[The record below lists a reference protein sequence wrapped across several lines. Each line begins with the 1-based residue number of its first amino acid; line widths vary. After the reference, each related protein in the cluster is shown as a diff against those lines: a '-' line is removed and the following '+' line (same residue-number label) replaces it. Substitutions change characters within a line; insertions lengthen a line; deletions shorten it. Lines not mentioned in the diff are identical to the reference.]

1 MNTKTRNDTPPQL
14 RALVR
19 AMGLEKILFI
29 SHGGKGGV
37 GKSYVAGAA
46 TEILLE
52 AGHHVTIVEADPT
65 QPDVAARYLHDPD
78 VSVGALSL
86 NRAGDA
92 ENAISE
98 FGDWLERSGG
108 DHVVVNLPA
117 GAGETL
123 DALGD
128 QLRFLADG
136 LGYRLVVTYALEKNR
151 VAMEE
156 MVESF
161 NSGLMSH
168 VAQENR
174 FIIIPA
180 YKGAPESFEWMTH
193 PARAAMG
200 VREVI
205 FPALGNRSALK
216 KLEAT
221 PGRIAHLIV
230 PPYVGCEGWMLLD
243 KSSVFRWHTAVLQAM
258 SPIFEVDAHE

>member
-1 MNTKTRNDTPPQL
+1 MTK
-14 RALVR
+14 
-19 AMGLEKILFI
+19 KILFI

-37 GKSYVAGAA
+37 GKTYVSQAVAEA
-46 TEILLE
+46 LL
-52 AGHHVTIVEADPT
+52 AMGFHVTIVEADPT
-65 QPDVAARYLHDPD
+65 QPDVAARYLADPD
-78 VSVGALSL
+78 VTVGALSL

-92 ENAISE
+92 ENSVSE
-98 FGDWLERSGG
+98 FGEWLEQKGG

-128 QLRFLADG
+128 QIRYLADG
-136 LGYRLVVTYALEKNR
+136 LGYRLVVTYSLEKNR
-151 VAMEE
+151 VATEE

-161 NSGLMSH
+161 GHGLMSH
-168 VAQENR
+168 VHPDDR

-180 YKGAPESFEWMTH
+180 YKGNPETFEWMTH
-193 PARAAMG
+193 PARETIGA
-200 VREVI
+200 REIV

-230 PPYVGCEGWMLLD
+230 PPYPGCDGWMLLD
-243 KSSVFRWHTAVLQAM
+243 KSSVFRWHQAVMTAMA
-258 SPIFEVDAHE
+258 PIFNGGE